1 MKTGLCGR
9 GGGDCLSF
17 ARRCPLFAENLP
29 GELSRETPLAPL
41 TTLGVGGPAAVLARP
56 GRVEEVAA
64 LLAALQKYGCPWR
77 VIGRGSNLLV
87 ADRGYAGVVILL
99 DRRLGAISP
108 AGREGAEELIR
119 VEAGASLAAL
129 LAWSGQR
136 GLAGLEFLVGIPG
149 RVGGALLMNA
159 GAWGEALGERVA
171 ALELIGPQ
179 GGRVLARRQL
189 SFAYRRMEGLGSEEV
204 IVAATLALVPGDPLA
219 IRERM
224 RALWRQ
230 RRAKQPRR
238 GGSAGSFFKN
248 PPGDYAGRL
257 IEQAGLKGLRV
268 GGAMVAV
275 EHANFLLNTGGA
287 KAADLLRLMELV
299 QEKVTAASGI
309 NLEPEVHLLGF
320 A

>member
-1 MKTGLCGR
+1 M
-9 GGGDCLSF
+9 
-17 ARRCPLFAENLP
+17 
-29 GELSRETPLAPL
+29 
-41 TTLGVGGPAAVLARP
+41 GGPAAVLARP

-64 LLAALQKYGCPWR
+64 LLAALAKYGCPWR

-99 DRRLGAISP
+99 DRHLGAISP
-108 AGREGAEELIR
+108 AGLKGAEELIR
-119 VEAGASLAAL
+119 VEAGATLAAL

-159 GAWGEALGERVA
+159 GAWGETLGERVA
-171 ALELIGPQ
+171 ALELVSPQ
-179 GGRVLARRQL
+179 GGRVLPRRQL
-189 SFAYRRMEGLGSEEV
+189 GFTYRRLEGLDPDEV
-204 IVAATLALVPGDPLA
+204 IVAATLALPPGDPAA
-219 IRERM
+219 IRELM
-224 RALWRQ
+224 RSLWRQ
-230 RRAKQPRR
+230 RRVKQPRR

-257 IEQAGLKGLRV
+257 IEQAGLKGVRV
-268 GGAMVAV
+268 GGAMVAT

-287 KAADLLRLMELV
+287 SAADLVSLMELV
-299 QEKVTAASGI
+299 QEKVVAASGI
-309 NLEPEVHLLGF
+309 KLEPEVHLLGF